1 MYTLDAKIKTLNA
14 KDYTDTLLEI
24 EDRIK
29 KNEEKIN
36 ELTAKVDR
44 VATMPTT
51 LKSIIEHNNEDLI
64 CRTEELLTELNRR
77 ERTKTDG
84 IKMIVNVNLWVS
96 LLTAAVLIANI
107 LGII

>member
-1 MYTLDAKIKTLNA
+1 
-14 KDYTDTLLEI
+14 
-24 EDRIK
+24 
-29 KNEEKIN
+29 
-36 ELTAKVDR
+36 
-44 VATMPTT
+44 MPTT

>member
-1 MYTLDAKIKTLNA
+1 
-14 KDYTDTLLEI
+14 
-24 EDRIK
+24 
-29 KNEEKIN
+29 
-36 ELTAKVDR
+36 
-44 VATMPTT
+44 MPTM
-51 LKSIIEHNNEDLI
+51 LKSIIEHNNEDAI
-64 CRTEELLTELNRR
+64 GRTEELLTELNRR